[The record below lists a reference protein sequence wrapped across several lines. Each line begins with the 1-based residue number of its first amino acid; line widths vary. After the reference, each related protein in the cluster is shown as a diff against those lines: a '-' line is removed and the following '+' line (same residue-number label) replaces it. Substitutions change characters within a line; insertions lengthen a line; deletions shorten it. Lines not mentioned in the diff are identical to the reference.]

1 MNNVVEVSETEM
13 VENLGFCLNL
23 VTRGTSIKIIR
34 EDGSRVMMVPLP
46 SREVNPP
53 IGEVPDLPTNPE
65 EFIDPVGTQN
75 YVRETLGELE
85 AELNS

>member
-23 VTRGTSIKIIR
+23 VTRGTSIKVIR

-46 SREVNPP
+46 NQEVNPP
-53 IGEVPDLPTNPE
+53 IGMVPDLPSDPDQ
-65 EFIDPVGTQN
+65 FIDPVGTQN

-85 AELNS
+85 TELNS